1 MLDMSKKVK
10 KYRLKWFDGQ
20 ELHLDMPSQDML
32 LKVMSLEDLDEEAE
46 QFALLI
52 ELLSDILNHNTEN
65 RVFSEEEIKAI
76 PLDLITLILTD
87 YVNSVNERLGE

>member
-1 MLDMSKKVK
+1 MLDLSKKVK

-76 PLDLITLILTD
+76 PLDIITLILTD